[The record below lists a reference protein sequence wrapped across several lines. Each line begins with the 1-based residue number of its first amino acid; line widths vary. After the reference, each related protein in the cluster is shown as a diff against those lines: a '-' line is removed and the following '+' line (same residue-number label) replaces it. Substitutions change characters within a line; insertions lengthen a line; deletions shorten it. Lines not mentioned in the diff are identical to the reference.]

1 MAGLPARTR
10 TRAAGAD
17 PAPRRPSPLARP
29 AVTGLLGLLA
39 GALLVGVP
47 WLVLSLLAGPS
58 GRPLTAPASLG
69 GLGRA
74 QDAIAKIG
82 KDRGQA
88 LIDRVGKADR
98 ETAARVSAAYGGAG
112 AVVQQY
118 QDDQLR
124 RTVQLLAVR
133 APSPGLI
140 APYEDAE
147 ALGLAA
153 PGTELVRFGDVQCLV
168 QHDPVSAG
176 SAPDPDRSAV
186 RTCQRTGTDLTVTL
200 KGLSSEG
207 NRDPREMAGLVE
219 EAWAI
224 LSR

>member
-1 MAGLPARTR
+1 MT
-10 TRAAGAD
+10 AD
-17 PAPRRPSPLARP
+17 PPGWHPVPPRRSLLARP
-29 AVTGLLGLLA
+29 AVTGLLGFVA

-47 WLVLSLLAGPS
+47 WLVLGLLGGPS

-74 QDAIAKIG
+74 QDAIAKVG
-82 KDRGQA
+82 KDRGQP
-88 LIDRVGKADR
+88 LIDRVGKSDR

-118 QDDQLR
+118 QDDELR
-124 RTVQLLAVR
+124 RTIQLLAVR

-153 PGTELVRFGDVQCLV
+153 PGTELVTFGDVQCLV

-176 SAPDPDRSAV
+176 SAPDPERSSV

-200 KGLSSEG
+200 KSLSSEG
-207 NRDPREMAGLVE
+207 NRDPREIAAIVE

-224 LSR
+224 LTR